1 MTDTSPDQ
9 GSVSTA
15 KRSTA
20 GSVALLETDRGTTSI
35 DDSVVAKI
43 AALAAREVDGVAALG
58 GALSGALANVVGRIR
73 GGEHRTAG
81 VGVEVGSRQAAVDI
95 SCQMQYPASIHE
107 VADSVRQNV
116 IDRIESMTGLEVVE
130 VNIAVSDLVFPEDEE
145 ESGQTPSRVE

>member
-1 MTDTSPDQ
+1 MTDTSPDP

-15 KRSTA
+15 RRSTA

>member
-1 MTDTSPDQ
+1 M
-9 GSVSTA
+9 
-15 KRSTA
+15 
-20 GSVALLETDRGTTSI
+20 ALLETERGSTSI

-43 AALAAREVDGVAALG
+43 AALAAREVNGVAALG
-58 GALSGALANVVGRIR
+58 GALSGALGEVVGRIR
-73 GGEHRTAG
+73 GDDHRTAG

-130 VNIAVSDLVFPEDEE
+130 VNIAVSDLVFPEGEGDSP
-145 ESGQTPSRVE
+145 ESQTRVE